1 MCRPGPYSFTLYRG
15 DDYSL
20 VFTIN
25 GDRSAG
31 TWAFTLKPTLETTSP
46 ALTVTAPAL
55 TAVYVPANDWTL
67 VTIPLT
73 SAQTQALTQLSYFHD
88 VAYEEAGAK
97 TTFIAGRVDVTKD
110 VGTA

>member
-25 GDRSAG
+25 GDRTAG
-31 TWAFTLKPTLETTSP
+31 AWACTLKPTLEAASP
-46 ALTVTAPAL
+46 TLTVAAPAL
-55 TAVYVPANDWTL
+55 TAVYTAGTDLTL
-67 VTIPLT
+67 VTIPFTAAQTAALT
-73 SAQTQALTQLSYFHD
+73 SASYFHD
-88 VAYEEAGAK
+88 VAYNLAGVK

>member
-1 MCRPGPYSFTLYRG
+1 MCRPGPYSFSFYRG
-15 DDYSL
+15 DDFSL
-20 VFTIN
+20 VFTVN
-25 GDRSAG
+25 GDRTAG
-31 TWAFTLKPTLETTSP
+31 SWTLTLKPTLETASP
-46 ALTVTAPAL
+46 TLTVTAPAL

-73 SAQTQALTQLSYFHD
+73 AAQTQALTNASYFHD
-88 VAYEEAGAK
+88 VAYNLAGVK